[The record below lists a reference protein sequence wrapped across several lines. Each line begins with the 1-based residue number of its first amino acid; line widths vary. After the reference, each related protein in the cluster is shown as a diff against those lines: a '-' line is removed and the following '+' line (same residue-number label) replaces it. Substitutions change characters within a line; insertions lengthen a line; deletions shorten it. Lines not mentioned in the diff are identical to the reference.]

1 MKKIY
6 YKVYYIYRKNVVKRK
21 SVDIDNNYFNEFKT
35 NCNCI
40 FDIKNKKYYVDNII
54 NLNLKESIVLDGERI
69 CSHIF
74 NLLGSGDKYL
84 GEKISWNEDFKT
96 GFTWNNDF
104 YKDIKIVDLSNDAD
118 VKIPWELSRFQHIF
132 TLGKAYWI
140 TENEKYAVEFKE
152 EIEDWIEKNPIE
164 VSVNWACTMDVA
176 IRAVNWIIGYY
187 FLKTSK
193 SINKNFWNKFNKVLY
208 LHGRYIMKNLENK
221 GVHTGNHYLSDIVG
235 LIWLGIYFRDFIV
248 KDKNKKNNPKAWLD
262 FGLKE
267 LENEMFIQVNRD
279 GTDYEAST
287 SYHRL
292 VTEMFLL
299 TTILC
304 NQNKITFS
312 KNYLSRLEKM
322 CEFIMNITKANG
334 LAPLI
339 GDSDD
344 GRLVVFSNYSSWIK
358 RDFRHILAI
367 SGEYFNRDDFRYWG
381 KDYREDALWA
391 VGSYKDKVESVK
403 KLVSIAYENGGYY
416 ILRNERFYCIIRCG
430 QLSCRG
436 EGGHSHNDQL
446 SFELNVDGED
456 FIVDPGLYVY
466 TGNYEMRN
474 LFRSTEIHNTAYIK
488 GYEQNYFDE
497 YALFYMKE
505 QSFGECIEF
514 TDKKFVGRHYG
525 YKNKCG
531 IVYERTIEIDRNLKI
546 IDKFITEKV
555 FKPNIYCNFTLDKD
569 VKLINKE
576 NVIILSKN
584 GKKIT
589 IELENIYNIEINDCV
604 ISKQYGDV
612 EKSRSIIIQQT
623 SNASFIV
630 V

>member
-1 MKKIY
+1 MRKIY

-35 NCNCI
+35 NCNFI
-40 FDIKNKKYYVDNII
+40 FDINNKKYYVDSII
-54 NLNLKESIVLDGERI
+54 KLNLKESIVLDGERI

-84 GEKISWNEDFKT
+84 GENISWNEDFKT
-96 GFTWNNDF
+96 GFRWDNDF

-164 VSVNWACTMDVA
+164 MSVNWACTMDVA

-248 KDKNKKNNPKAWLD
+248 KDKNKKNSPKAWLD

-267 LENEMFIQVNRD
+267 LENEMFIQINRD

-322 CEFIMNITKANG
+322 CEFIMNITKPNG

-339 GDSDD
+339 GDADD

-367 SGEYFNRDDFRYWG
+367 SGEYFNRDDFRYYG
-381 KDYREDALWA
+381 KSYKEDALWT

-403 KLVSIAYENGGYY
+403 KLVSRAYEKGGYY

-531 IVYERTIEIDRNLKI
+531 IVHERTIEIDRNLKI

-555 FKPNIYCNFTLDKD
+555 FKSNIYCNFTLDKD

-584 GKKIT
+584 DKKIT
-589 IELENIYNIEINDCV
+589 IQLENIYNIKINDCV
-604 ISKQYGDV
+604 ISKQYGGV

-623 SNASFIV
+623 SNSSFIV
-630 V
+630 L